1 MKVELREDSVLISGY
16 VNAVERYSKP
26 IFENLNGKLTQFVER
41 VKSGTFKR
49 ALERNNNVLVL
60 LNHDYN
66 RKLASSGDGT
76 AQLTEDNIGL
86 RAEVTI
92 TDAEVMQKA
101 KEGKLSGWSFGMK
114 VNSDKLGTENEMVS
128 RTIDDLD
135 LIEVSVLDDTK
146 RPAYNGTSI
155 EKRESGES
163 GEIEIREF
171 KEEQEKEEQEEQKEE
186 QVDYEK
192 LATLLAEKVVEM
204 LSKKET
210 QEQDEKKK
218 QDDNSEKEKEKR
230 EIDYSEFENR
240 LNKI

>member
-26 IFENLNGKLTQFVER
+26 ICEHLNGKLTQFVER

-49 ALERNNNVLVL
+49 ALERNDNVLVL

-155 EKRESGES
+155 EKRESC
-163 GEIEIREF
+163 EIEIRES
-171 KEEQEKEEQEEQKEE
+171 KEEQEEQEKEE
-186 QVDYEK
+186 VNYEK
-192 LATLLAEKVVEM
+192 LATLVAEKVVEM

-210 QEQDEKKK
+210 QEQDEQEK

>member
-49 ALERNNNVLVL
+49 ALERNDNVLVL

-155 EKRESGES
+155 EKRESGE
-163 GEIEIREF
+163 IEIREF

-210 QEQDEKKK
+210 QEQDEKEK

>member
-26 IFENLNGKLTQFVER
+26 ICEHLNGKLTQFVER

-49 ALERNNNVLVL
+49 ALERNDNVLVL

-114 VNSDKLGTENEMVS
+114 VNSDKIGTENEMVS

-155 EKRESGES
+155 EKRESGE
-163 GEIEIREF
+163 IEIREF
-171 KEEQEKEEQEEQKEE
+171 KEEQEKEE

-210 QEQDEKKK
+210 QKQDEKKK
-218 QDDNSEKEKEKR
+218 QDDNSKKEKEKR